1 MLRLCLITSAIAVLF
16 ALAPI
21 PNVINNDSR
30 AAIPVFH
37 R

>member
-1 MLRLCLITSAIAVLF
+1 MLRLCLITAAIAVLF

-21 PNVINNDSR
+21 SSVIKTDSR
-30 AAIPVFH
+30 AAIPVFF